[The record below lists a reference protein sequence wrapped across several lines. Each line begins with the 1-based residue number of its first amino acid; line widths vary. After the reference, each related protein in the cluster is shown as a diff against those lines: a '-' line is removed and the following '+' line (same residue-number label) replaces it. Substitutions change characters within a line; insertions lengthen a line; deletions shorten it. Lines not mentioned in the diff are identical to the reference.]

1 MRKSMRKKRTNTKI
15 KLGDTVEVI
24 TGPRE
29 ERGKRGEV
37 IKMVLT
43 KNRLMVQ
50 GINIHK
56 KHQSQVQ
63 QQNKTIAPGIIEL
76 EGPMHLSNVM
86 LVCPNCDKAI
96 RVGIERDED
105 NLPHRVC
112 RSCGGRID

>member
-1 MRKSMRKKRTNTKI
+1 MTVKTKHKI
-15 KLGDTVEVI
+15 RLGDIVEVI
-24 TGPRE
+24 TGSRE
-29 ERGKRGEV
+29 ERGTRGEV
-37 IKMVLT
+37 IKMQPK

-56 KHQSQVQ
+56 KHQRQVQ

-76 EGPMHLSNVM
+76 EGPLHISNVM
-86 LVCPNCDKAI
+86 LVCPNCDEPT

-112 RSCGGRID
+112 RSCDELVD